1 MLLTGTERARRIE
14 QTDVAPPSIAAI
26 ASSFYIA
33 TEACASILSSEAL
46 PVNMD
51 DRSQPI
57 YAVWNCLGSKV
68 VSRGSDRLAL
78 LVVDSLLGY
87 RI

>member
-51 DRSQPI
+51 DLSQP
-57 YAVWNCLGSKV
+57 GSKV

-87 RI
+87 CI

>member
-51 DRSQPI
+51 DRSQP
-57 YAVWNCLGSKV
+57 GSKV

>member
-51 DRSQPI
+51 DRSQP
-57 YAVWNCLGSKV
+57 GSKV

-87 RI
+87 CI